1 MLVMPLKV
9 LLAAHDK
16 YNATNSLPDVLG
28 DGYLYDHSPLFA
40 RVRDAALSQ
49 NFTFVEQE
57 SDIWHD
63 YLVMP
68 LLSLKTILLRR
79 SIPYVDNMS
88 VLRRLYKQ
96 RPDLELPTR
105 MVYEV
110 LKKNYVFHET
120 CHCVGHCAVESQDNI
135 LDDCRSEKERFVLDA
150 FLQEAFA
157 NCTERLANVV
167 PGSKTYAFF
176 MNMNSYMNYRQ
187 EKHEFWESIL
197 AGLGF
202 RRLFAI
208 SFLCFLN
215 LNLQVPGTAIPS
227 ARLLEIAWA
236 GAPPDL
242 QDDLLKRLMDKEI
255 NLSTVFLEETT
266 RGYFR
271 LYDCEPE
278 LNRIRDARLI
288 HNDNFAAK
296 LSRLLDELLNVVD
309 DQDPT
314 LRPLKPVPLAA
325 V

>member
-1 MLVMPLKV
+1 MLVMPLKA
-9 LLAAHDK
+9 LLVAHDR
-16 YNATNSLPDVLG
+16 YNAASSLTDVLG
-28 DGYLYDHSPLFA
+28 DGYLYAHSPLFA
-40 RVRDAALSQ
+40 KVRDAALGQ

-57 SDIWHD
+57 SDVWHD

-68 LLSLKTILLRR
+68 LLSLKTILLRK
-79 SIPYVDNMS
+79 SIPYFDNMS
-88 VLRRLYKQ
+88 VLRRLYQQ
-96 RPDLELPTR
+96 RPDLELPSR

-120 CHCVGHCAVESQDNI
+120 CHCVGHSVVESQDNV

-150 FLQEAFA
+150 LLQEAFA

-208 SFLCFLN
+208 VFLCFLN
-215 LNLQVPGTAIPS
+215 LNLQAPGTEIP
-227 ARLLEIAWA
+227 AERLLEIAWA
-236 GAPPDL
+236 GPPPNI
-242 QDDLLKRLMDKEI
+242 QDELLKQLIVKEI
-255 NLSTVFLEETT
+255 NLSSVFLEETT

-278 LNRIRDARLI
+278 LNLIREAQLI
-288 HNDNFAAK
+288 HNDNFAGK
-296 LSRLLDELLNVVD
+296 LTRLLDELINLVD
-309 DQDPT
+309 DRDVIGQPSDPV
-314 LRPLKPVPLAA
+314 RLAA